1 MDNNHGGHGMG
12 RTSIKNKLILSFLLL
27 LLMVM
32 IVISI
37 VNQVAHDFYIAQAIS
52 IAIAMASGVIFG
64 SIFSSSIVNRLK
76 SLSEVAKEI
85 SKGDFSK
92 EIELLSH
99 DEVRDLEEVF
109 AAMVSDMK
117 RALNDMKRVS
127 IQIQS
132 TNRIL
137 NELFKK
143 ILTNGQMIDQSA
155 TDIAKGSEEQAM
167 IVQKT
172 SQKMDESLRQMDE
185 LVKKTQETVSKIGE
199 ARHKSEMG
207 EANARETL
215 QHLDGVLRQMTGYA
229 EPIYRLSNR
238 VEKIQLVIKVMDE
251 IAQKTDLLSLNA
263 SIEATRAGEL
273 GKGFAL
279 VANEI
284 RSMAENSKQSSHEI
298 ADIVES
304 IMEEN
309 KAVID
314 ALSKSQTGIKK
325 GREII
330 DGIVGTFGETVSG
343 VKDIFQEVKQIEE
356 VNRRQLDQ
364 MKSFI
369 DYFKE
374 LSRLAQ
380 GNYLS
385 TQKTSVATK
394 RQKEDIIEMAK
405 TMKSLNL
412 QSEKMIKTQQGFRL
426 GEE

>member
-109 AAMVSDMK
+109 AAMVSDLK

-137 NELFKK
+137 NDLFKK

-185 LVKKTQETVSKIGE
+185 LVKNTQETVSKIGE

>member
-1 MDNNHGGHGMG
+1 MG

-27 LLMVM
+27 LLLVV

-52 IAIAMASGVIFG
+52 IAIAMASGIVFG

-76 SLSEVAKEI
+76 SLSDVAKEI
-85 SKGDFSK
+85 SKGDLSK
-92 EIELLSH
+92 EIELLSR

-109 AAMVSDMK
+109 AAMVGDLK
-117 RALNDMKRVS
+117 RVLNDMKRAS

-172 SQKMDESLRQMDE
+172 SQKMDEGLRQMDE

-207 EANARETL
+207 EAKARETL
-215 QHLDGVLRQMTGYA
+215 QHLDGVLRQMTGYT

-364 MKSFI
+364 MNSFI

-426 GEE
+426 GQE